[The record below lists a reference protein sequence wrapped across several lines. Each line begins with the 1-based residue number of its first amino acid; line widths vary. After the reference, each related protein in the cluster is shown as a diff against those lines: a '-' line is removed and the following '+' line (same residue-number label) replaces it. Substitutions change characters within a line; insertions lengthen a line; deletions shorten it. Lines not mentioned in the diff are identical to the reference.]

1 MTSPYYET
9 LLGIRTEATQGGT
22 PLCHFVPA
30 DNALGR
36 KGAMHGGA
44 VTSLLEAAAFAAVRA
59 ALAAREAKDGP
70 PMDWQLITTTVDFQ
84 RPGLEMETFA
94 QASVEKMGGRSA
106 SLHVLAWNTDPAKPV
121 ATAEMTF
128 LFLPREG

>member
-9 LLGIRTEATQGGT
+9 LLGFRTLAQEGQA
-22 PLCHFVPA
+22 PLCSFVPA

-36 KGAMHGGA
+36 KGVMHGGA
-44 VTSLLEAAAFAAVRA
+44 VTSLLEAAGFAAVRA
-59 ALAAREAKDGP
+59 ALAEREAAGSP

-94 QASVEKMGGRSA
+94 QARVEKMGGRSA

-128 LFLPREG
+128 LFLPRKG